1 MVETIGICETHL
13 LPLDERGEC
22 ELCRL
27 SDMPSKAP
35 PARSAWWALVVPV
48 AIILAGALWTYIS
61 VLSDHGEPAPQGVR
75 PIAPAAAPAPPT
87 APADEEPAQERLAPR
102 SSPPSPEEIP
112 TPADFRQ

>member
-35 PARSAWWALVVPV
+35 PARSAWWALVIPV
-48 AIILAGALWTYIS
+48 AIVLAGALWTYIS
-61 VLSDHGEPAPQGVR
+61 VLSDDGEPAPQGVQ
-75 PIAPAAAPAPPT
+75 PIAPTAAPAAPP
-87 APADEEPAQERLAPR
+87 PPEGEEAAQERLPAR

-112 TPADFRQ
+112 TPADYQ

>member
-35 PARSAWWALVVPV
+35 RARSAWWALIIPV
-48 AIILAGALWTYIS
+48 TILLAGALWAYIA
-61 VLSDHGEPAPQGVR
+61 VLSDDG
-75 PIAPAAAPAPPT
+75 APAAQGVQPVVPVTEPATPAAPEPQAPAP
-87 APADEEPAQERLAPR
+87 ERLPPR

-112 TPADFRQ
+112 TPANFQQ